1 MGSKYH
7 DRFSE
12 ATEELS
18 SKSGYVCET
27 CGQPLDTKKHAGLI
41 KRMIEGISLK
51 DPAPF
56 GP

>member
-12 ATEELS
+12 ATEELKE
-18 SKSGYVCET
+18 KSGFVCET
-27 CGQPLDTKKHAGLI
+27 CGQDLDTKKHAGLI
-41 KRMIEGISLK
+41 KRMTKGITLK